1 MVAVH
6 MRDED
11 ALDVLHL
18 DAARAQGI
26 DGVDAHI
33 DEIISAVRFD
43 QGAGAAAIC
52 LRHAVACTEKCDL
65 HRV

>member
-18 DAARAQGI
+18 DAACAQGI

-33 DEIISAVRFD
+33 DEIIPAVRFD
-43 QGAGAAAIC
+43 QGAGAAAIRF
-52 LRHAVACTEKCDL
+52 RHTVACAEKSDL

>member
-26 DGVDAHI
+26 DGVDA
-33 DEIISAVRFD
+33 ISM
-43 QGAGAAAIC
+43 
-52 LRHAVACTEKCDL
+52 K
-65 HRV
+65 